1 MKRFRSSGCNDV
13 EMDKQSGSIRALATL
28 LVVTSAALLS
38 ACSQQSGTEVTA
50 LGRAQTSTDELP
62 AGLDA
67 DEELGVA
74 PDSSRLLSEQ
84 PGVDYF
90 AARSASGKEVC
101 LIVFASLSAW
111 TSACSTELPIELSLA
126 GVGSAQL
133 ISASN
138 LPSSDYW
145 TQVADNLAIGK

>member
-1 MKRFRSSGCNDV
+1 
-13 EMDKQSGSIRALATL
+13 MDRQRRSIRALTTL
-28 LVVTSAALLS
+28 LVVSSAALLS
-38 ACSQQSGTEVTA
+38 ACSQESGTDVTA
-50 LGRAQTSTDELP
+50 LERAQTSTDELP

-67 DEELGVA
+67 DKDLGVA

-84 PGVDYF
+84 PRVEYF

-101 LIVFASLSAW
+101 LIMFASLSAW

-138 LPSSDYW
+138 LPSSDSW

>member
-1 MKRFRSSGCNDV
+1 
-13 EMDKQSGSIRALATL
+13 MDKQSRSIRALATL
-28 LVVTSAALLS
+28 LVVTSAVLLS

-50 LGRAQTSTDELP
+50 LGRAQTPTDELP

-67 DEELGVA
+67 DGDLGVA
-74 PDSSRLLSEQ
+74 PDSTRLLSEQ
-84 PGVDYF
+84 AGVEYF
-90 AARSASGKEVC
+90 AARSASGNEVC
-101 LIVFASLSAW
+101 LIMFASLPAW

-138 LPSSDYW
+138 LPSSDTW